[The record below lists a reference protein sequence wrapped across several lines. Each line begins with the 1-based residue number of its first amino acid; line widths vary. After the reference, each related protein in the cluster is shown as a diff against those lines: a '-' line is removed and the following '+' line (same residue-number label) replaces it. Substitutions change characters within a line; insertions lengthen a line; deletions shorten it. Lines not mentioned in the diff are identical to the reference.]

1 MNKRLKTLLV
11 WIVLIGVFLWVFS
24 SMGSRPEPFSVAFD
38 VFREDVE
45 AGRVAAVDVV
55 SNEITYSRYDSESQ
69 YVTFGMIDYELTQS
83 LSDQGIVI
91 GAGEKSGG
99 RAVWVYFVVGGVVLL
114 ALFLFLR
121 RMSGGPMGG
130 IQAFSRSRAK
140 LISESSQV
148 TFADVGGCREA
159 KTLLRDVVDF
169 LNDSRRWVDAGVRLP
184 RGVLLEGPPG
194 CGKTLLARAV
204 AGETKA
210 KFYLVSA
217 SEFVEMFV
225 GVGAARVRDM
235 FETAVKDAPAV
246 IFIDELDAVGRRRG
260 SGIGSGIGS
269 GHDEREQTLNQLL
282 VCLDGFQANDRV
294 VVLAATN
301 RPDILDKALL
311 RSGRIDRRIKIPELT
326 REEQLEILE
335 IHTRDKPLSQ
345 EMRLESLAGLIDG
358 YNGSQLENLANE
370 AALLAVRRSG
380 DDGAPPR
387 IRQDDF
393 LQALRPLQLQRQ
405 LFDKLDAVL
414 VESAT
419 QLAEPTGRAVVRLT
433 LRDRSIVEGEVLWAD
448 ATFVKV
454 HCDGSATIVS
464 KAQIQKVEALR
475 GTELA
480 GSEDVATDPW
490 GREPPGLA

>member
-1 MNKRLKTLLV
+1 
-11 WIVLIGVFLWVFS
+11 
-24 SMGSRPEPFSVAFD
+24 
-38 VFREDVE
+38 
-45 AGRVAAVDVV
+45 
-55 SNEITYSRYDSESQ
+55 
-69 YVTFGMIDYELTQS
+69 
-83 LSDQGIVI
+83 
-91 GAGEKSGG
+91 
-99 RAVWVYFVVGGVVLL
+99 
-114 ALFLFLR
+114 
-121 RMSGGPMGG
+121 MGG

-246 IFIDELDAVGRRRG
+246 IFIDELDAVGRRR
-260 SGIGSGIGS
+260 GSGIGS

>member
-11 WIVLIGVFLWVFS
+11 WIILIGVFLWVLS
-24 SMGSRPEPFSVAFD
+24 SMDSRPEPFSVAFE

-45 AGRVAAVDVV
+45 AGRVATVDVV
-55 SNEITYSRYDSESQ
+55 SNEITYSRVDSESQ

-114 ALFLFLR
+114 AIFWFLR

-130 IQAFSRSRAK
+130 IAAFSKSRAK
-140 LISESSQV
+140 LISEPSQI
-148 TFADVGGCREA
+148 TFADVGGCHEA
-159 KTLLRDVVDF
+159 KTLLGDVVDF

-210 KFYLVSA
+210 KFFLVSA

-235 FETAVKDAPAV
+235 FETAVKEAPAV

-260 SGIGSGIGS
+260 TGIGS

-311 RSGRIDRRIKIPELT
+311 RPGRIDRRIKISELT
-326 REEQLEILE
+326 PEEQLEVLD

-345 EMRLESLAGLIDG
+345 EMRLQSLAGLVDG

-370 AALLAVRRSG
+370 AALLAVRRSRS
-380 DDGAPPR
+380 DGAPPR

-419 QLAEPTGRAVVRLT
+419 QLAEPTGRAVVRMT
-433 LRDRSIVEGEVLWAD
+433 LRDQTIVEGEVVWAD

-464 KAQIQKVEALR
+464 KTQIQKVEALR
-475 GTELA
+475 GTALA
-480 GSEDVATDPW
+480 GSEDAATDPW
-490 GREPPGLA
+490 AREPPGLA